1 MLTDNAIVL
10 VQTLQNDVDQLE
22 KDLVDW
28 LKSQKVRPKKI
39 PGHYIHIIH
48 PIQAA
53 LSQLINPDMD
63 IVASGKPI
71 QSIFNSAGGFFHLF
85 EGMESV
91 LDAKMPDT
99 FFTLKDKIFKN
110 AVALKNWYDAYPK
123 T

>member
-1 MLTDNAIVL
+1 M

-22 KDLVDW
+22 KGLVDW

-39 PGHYIHIIH
+39 PAHYIHIIH

-63 IVASGKPI
+63 IAASGKPI

-99 FFTLKDKIFKN
+99 FLPSKTRSLKTS
-110 AVALKNWYDAYPK
+110 LP
-123 T
+123 